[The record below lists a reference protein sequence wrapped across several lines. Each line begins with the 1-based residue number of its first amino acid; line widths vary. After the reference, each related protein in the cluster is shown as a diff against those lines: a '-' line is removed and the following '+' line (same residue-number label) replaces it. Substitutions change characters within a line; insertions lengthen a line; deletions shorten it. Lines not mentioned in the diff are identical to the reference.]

1 VDRTIK
7 QISPQ
12 IQDLILTTSIQDL
25 LNNQKRNQ
33 LIFSLEIV
41 TLSQR
46 LTLAECKILW
56 IFLVSRQQLHKPT
69 LLNL

>member
-1 VDRTIK
+1 VDRTIE
-7 QISPQ
+7 QISPL
-12 IQDLILTTSIQDL
+12 IQDSILTTSIQDL

-33 LIFSLEIV
+33 LIFSSVIV
-41 TLSQR
+41 TLSQK